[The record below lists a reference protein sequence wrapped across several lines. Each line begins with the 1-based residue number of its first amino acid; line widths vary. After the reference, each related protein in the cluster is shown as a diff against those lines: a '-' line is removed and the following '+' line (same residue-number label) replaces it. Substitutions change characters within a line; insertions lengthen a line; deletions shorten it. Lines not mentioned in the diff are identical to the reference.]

1 MHICRRNSGIRALS
15 DKNRDDNL
23 NTPRTAAQ
31 KRALQNEYREAVPI
45 LKGSFERG
53 ENDKQ
58 YVLQGE
64 ILEGELISLFPV
76 DDVIIRGNYVQ
87 SADFL

>member
-1 MHICRRNSGIRALS
+1 M
-15 DKNRDDNL
+15 
-23 NTPRTAAQ
+23 
-31 KRALQNEYREAVPI
+31 PI

-76 DDVIIRGNYVQ
+76 DDVIIKDNYVQ
-87 SADFL
+87 FADFL

>member
-1 MHICRRNSGIRALS
+1 MSTGN
-15 DKNRDDNL
+15 
-23 NTPRTAAQ
+23 
-31 KRALQNEYREAVPI
+31 PI
-45 LKGSFERG
+45 PVLKGSFERG

-76 DDVIIRGNYVQ
+76 DDVIIKDNYVQ
-87 SADFL
+87 FADFL